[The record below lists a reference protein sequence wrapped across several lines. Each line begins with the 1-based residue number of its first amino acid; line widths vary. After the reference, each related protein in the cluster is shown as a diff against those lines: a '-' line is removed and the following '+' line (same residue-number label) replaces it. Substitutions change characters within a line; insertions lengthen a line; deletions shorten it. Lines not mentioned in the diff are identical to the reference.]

1 MRNLFIFC
9 ATITLIIFEMKR
21 KMTITGVGCAL
32 ADFIYTGI
40 RFDTPRFK
48 RYLSKKTGDGGLS
61 PGKLVFTDEL
71 ERFSGVPYPEILSE
85 LSGTSSPDAVNLG
98 GPGLVSFIHAS
109 QMLPGDS
116 FDVRFYGSL
125 GNDETAEEI
134 LALAGRTPL
143 NVSGYIRR
151 SNKPTP
157 FTHVL
162 SDPHFADGH
171 GERTFVNN
179 IGAAWDLTPSMLDD
193 DFFDA
198 GIICF
203 GGTALVPGIHD
214 NLTDL
219 LRRSKQSNAI
229 TLVNTVFD
237 FRNEKSDPE
246 KPWPLAGDNGDY
258 SLIDVLIMDR
268 EEALKISGQ
277 HNEKDAANYFAEK
290 NVSSFF
296 ITNGANEI
304 LAFSGGGLFRGMEIS
319 AFPVSRMVT
328 PELRSA
334 GDTTGCGDNFAGG
347 IISSLAMQAESMERG
362 RYDLVDALSWAVASG
377 GYACSYVGGT
387 YFEKHPGEKLEKIR
401 EFRNDYLHQ
410 TGYQFK
416 QEL

>member
-1 MRNLFIFC
+1 
-9 ATITLIIFEMKR
+9 MKR
-21 KMTITGVGCAL
+21 KLTITGVGCAL

-40 RFDTPRFK
+40 GFETPQFK
-48 RYLSKKTGDGGLS
+48 KYLSRKTGDGGLS
-61 PGKLVFTDEL
+61 PGRLVFTDEL
-71 ERFSGVPYPEILSE
+71 ERFSGVTYPEILKE

-109 QMLPGDS
+109 QMLPGDT

-125 GNDETAEEI
+125 GDDDTAEKI

-151 SNKPTP
+151 SSKPTP

-179 IGAAWDLTPSMLDD
+179 IGAAWDLTPAMLDD

-198 GIICF
+198 RIICF

-219 LRRSKQSNAI
+219 LKRSKKSNAI

-246 KPWPLAGDNGDY
+246 KPWPLAGENEEY

-268 EEALKISGQ
+268 EEALRISGKRDE
-277 HNEKDAANYFAEK
+277 NDAAEFFAEK
-290 NVSSFF
+290 DVSSFF
-296 ITNGANEI
+296 ITNGASDI
-304 LAFSGGGLFRGMEIS
+304 LAFSNGRLFSRMDIS

-328 PELRSA
+328 PGLRSK

-347 IISSLAMQAESMERG
+347 IISSLALQAKNAERG
-362 RYDLVDALSWAVASG
+362 SYDLIDALSWAVASG
-377 GYACSYVGGT
+377 GFTCSYVGGT